1 MFLTVRGG
9 VVERVLS
16 MTKASISWAASM
28 NASRASYTGSWLFKA
43 FVHISKAFACFG
55 PQRLVQHCPNS
66 SNACSTDV
74 TLRIMPERGDLII
87 TCSKESRIPRNAELS
102 TWFRPYDVFQIFS
115 QMIGQNGNVA
125 DDVRSATEAPVSTF
139 PGEESLTSSLA

>member
-1 MFLTVRGG
+1 
-9 VVERVLS
+9 
-16 MTKASISWAASM
+16 
-28 NASRASYTGSWLFKA
+28 
-43 FVHISKAFACFG
+43 
-55 PQRLVQHCPNS
+55 
-66 SNACSTDV
+66 
-74 TLRIMPERGDLII
+74 MPERGDLII